1 MLPPVAWVRV
11 SWQQQFGGSGSLA
24 NRPDRCHAPWP
35 GFCRPLFLLIRLSCR
50 CIHSCIHESQ
60 LSVLS
65 VCVWMY
71 KPMCGFPDPFPSF
84 LRAPFSTLH
93 LRVSRLSWH
102 FLASPSNNKR
112 CMWTP
117 PPSGSGQGENDETS
131 AFAMAKYWIS
141 DSMKWI
147 GDWMGRNGLE
157 IGDFSETFCKR
168 FACDYGALMPSV
180 EGLYLALF
188 WAFLLPGNTQ
198 GIKIRFAVLCPV
210 KCLSV
215 ASQFLWFFSAL
226 SKASIKSDIPLNW

>member
-1 MLPPVAWVRV
+1 VQPTAVKCD
-11 SWQQQFGGSGSLA
+11 WQTHNIQTYAIIYTYRKSGRGARKEPQNPHNTKHQCDCGRGG
-24 NRPDRCHAPWP
+24 
-35 GFCRPLFLLIRLSCR
+35 
-50 CIHSCIHESQ
+50 
-60 LSVLS
+60 
-65 VCVWMY
+65 
-71 KPMCGFPDPFPSF
+71 K
-84 LRAPFSTLH
+84 
-93 LRVSRLSWH
+93 
-102 FLASPSNNKR
+102 
-112 CMWTP
+112 
-117 PPSGSGQGENDETS
+117 SGSGQGENDETS

-210 KCLSV
+210 KCMSL
-215 ASQFLWFFSAL
+215 ASQFLWFFWAL

>member
-1 MLPPVAWVRV
+1 LGLGLLSFWCRLRLIWRPFAFASLMLPPVAWVRV

-117 PPSGSGQGENDETS
+117 LPMIFPFPNPSCSPTCNP
-131 AFAMAKYWIS
+131 FAQ
-141 DSMKWI
+141 
-147 GDWMGRNGLE
+147 
-157 IGDFSETFCKR
+157 DF
-168 FACDYGALMPSV
+168 AL
-180 EGLYLALF
+180 
-188 WAFLLPGNTQ
+188 
-198 GIKIRFAVLCPV
+198 I
-210 KCLSV
+210 SV
-215 ASQFLWFFSAL
+215 ASISVWIVCGWLWFLICLKIYQIKGGLKNGGVKGSL
-226 SKASIKSDIPLNW
+226 SNGIRF